1 MLLLSL
7 RLIKNDNELGRAS
20 MSLSKLNES
29 SSLFFSMFARLIL
42 LSIFSFAH
50 FLQPL
55 SRSLCLSL
63 CLSLSFSPSF
73 PSSYSSVL
81 KGPRTNYQ
89 KGHFHLWTAGFNR
102 YLFHAFKINPILQLS
117 VWFVYFVLE
126 RSFNGWGGGWVGGLG
141 GECTGCNS
149 PWTSIIL
156 DFSTGWSSMQ
166 RGHFLSTKTKT
177 IMTIKKTCSTCVAGA
192 AHVGGSGF
200 LQGKHCGCAGW
211 SLYTKSLRWKQA
223 PELLPWES
231 EATAPECCLGLL
243 MLIWHESPQVRHQGQ
258 TETEYT
264 RV

>member
-1 MLLLSL
+1 MIMSSEGPACPFLNLMKALLFSRCSLVLFCCLFSSAPFYSPFLSL
-7 RLIKNDNELGRAS
+7 
-20 MSLSKLNES
+20 
-29 SSLFFSMFARLIL
+29 SLF
-42 LSIFSFAH
+42 SF
-50 FLQPL
+50 
-55 SRSLCLSL
+55 
-63 CLSLSFSPSF
+63 SLSFS
-73 PSSYSSVL
+73 YCSVL

-117 VWFVYFVLE
+117 VWFVYFLLE
-126 RSFNGWGGGWVGGLG
+126 RSFSGWGGGWVEVWEGG

-177 IMTIKKTCSTCVAGA
+177 IMMIKKTCSTCVGGA

-211 SLYTKSLRWKQA
+211 SLYTMSLHWKQA
-223 PELLPWES
+223 PELLHWET
-231 EATAPECCLGLL
+231 EAMAPECCLGLL
-243 MLIWHESPQVRHQGQ
+243 TLIWHESSQVRRQGQ